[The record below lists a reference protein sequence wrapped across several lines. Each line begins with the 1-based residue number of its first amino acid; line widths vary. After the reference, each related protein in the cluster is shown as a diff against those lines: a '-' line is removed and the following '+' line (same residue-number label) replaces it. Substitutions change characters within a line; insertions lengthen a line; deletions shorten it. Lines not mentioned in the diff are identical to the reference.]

1 MGASG
6 WSARSQPGC
15 SDRHG
20 SARVGAQLGP
30 VGAGAGPG
38 RPSDLGVSIGRLAG
52 ARRAGRTPPAGR
64 ADVGFAA
71 AAAAAASAS
80 ASASSSFGPA
90 TPAAWAAYRGTELG
104 RARPCQAGLDL
115 ASASASAAASGTP
128 TIDSFGRAPSTA
140 PGSRTTRA
148 DLGIAPSRVR
158 GARSAIRG
166 WVESAPAAIMGRR
179 AAGCSKAR
187 PGCDRLGCSARK
199 PSAGV
204 AARALME
211 SAGGPF
217 FVGRSQD
224 SGACRPVYAV
234 VGCSQDRGAR
244 CPACAV
250 MGRAQDRGA
259 CCRPTRAVVG
269 RAFGL
274 ARGSA
279 GLVCPRPG

>member
-6 WSARSQPGC
+6 GSARSQPGR

-64 ADVGFAA
+64 ADVGCAA
-71 AAAAAASAS
+71 AAA
-80 ASASSSFGPA
+80 ASSSFGPA

-104 RARPCQAGLDL
+104 RARPCQAGLDR
-115 ASASASAAASGTP
+115 ASASAAASGTP
-128 TIDSFGRAPSTA
+128 TIASFGRAPSTA

-158 GARSAIRG
+158 GARTAIRG

-179 AAGCSKAR
+179 AAGCSKSR